1 MAGDVPVQGLP
12 LSGKCHTRRRETRE
26 EGGGREGRKDVVREE
41 GGRNLYE
48 GKGRERNKF
57 ISG

>member
-41 GGRNLYE
+41 GGDGRRKRFVR
-48 GKGRERNKF
+48 GKREREK
-57 ISG
+57 